1 MRILIAEDDRVS
13 QTVISE
19 FLKKSGFDVTCVES
33 GDEAW
38 EQFQKTPFRIVI
50 TDWRMP
56 GLSGLKLCKMIR
68 ESSEAAY
75 TYIIML
81 TANTNNSSG
90 LAAGADDYVRKPFD
104 PDELRFRIKAGI
116 RVLELEDRLHQQI
129 ELLNDSQT
137 KLAEAHQRLQS
148 ELCAASD
155 MQRSLL
161 PQPLPPTEAVRFEW
175 SFEPS
180 SDLGG
185 DLFDV
190 QKLADER
197 YAVMMTD
204 VCGHGVKPALLAV
217 ALHYVLDNRFR
228 DTPTLAE
235 QFPREERGSV
245 IAPANVLAR
254 MNRQFPMDTETAQY
268 FTMFYGV
275 LATDTGEF
283 QYSTAGHPTPIL
295 IPEDGEIRQLTGTG
309 VPVGLHSEP
318 DFETQSVMLGP
329 GDRLFLFSDGL
340 VESKRN
346 NGDRVGLQR
355 LMTWLKEVRH
365 LDLNGITSAVSQHVK
380 TWNADERSDDDVSIL
395 VVEYSGKAAVRRA
408 ALQNLLQDGK
418 TWSLN

>member
-19 FLKKSGFDVTCVES
+19 FLKKSGYDVTCVES

-68 ESSEAAY
+68 EYSEADY

-81 TANTNNSSG
+81 TANTNNASG

-116 RVLELEDRLHQQI
+116 RVLELEDKLHQQI
-129 ELLNDSQT
+129 ALLNDAQS
-137 KLAEAHQRLQS
+137 KLADAHQRLQS

-161 PQPLPPTEAVRFEW
+161 PKPLPPGEAIRFEW

-185 DLFDV
+185 DLFNV
-190 QKLADER
+190 QRLNDNR
-197 YAVMMTD
+197 YALMMTD

-217 ALHYVLDNRFR
+217 ALHYVLDNRFQN
-228 DTPTLAE
+228 TPTFGDRVSADDRSLMV
-235 QFPREERGSV
+235 P
-245 IAPANVLAR
+245 PADLLSR
-254 MNRQFPMDTETAQY
+254 MNLQFPMDTEMGQY

-275 LATDTGEF
+275 LAADTGEF

-295 IPEDGEIRQLTGTG
+295 IPEDGQIRQLKGTG

-318 DFETQSVMLGP
+318 DFETESVVLKP

-340 VESKRN
+340 VESKRK
-346 NGDRVGLQR
+346 NGERVGLQR
-355 LMTWLKEVRH
+355 LMNWLKEIRH
-365 LDLNGITSAVSQHVK
+365 LDLNGITNAVSQHVK
-380 TWNADERSDDDVSIL
+380 NWNAGERPDDDVSIL
-395 VVEYSGKAAVRRA
+395 VVEYSGKAAVKRA

-418 TWSLN
+418 TWSLD